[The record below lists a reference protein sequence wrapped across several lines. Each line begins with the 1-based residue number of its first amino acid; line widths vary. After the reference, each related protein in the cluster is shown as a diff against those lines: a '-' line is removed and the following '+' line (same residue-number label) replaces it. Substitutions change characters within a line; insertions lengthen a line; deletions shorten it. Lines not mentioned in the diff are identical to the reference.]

1 MDIKNICIVAFAA
14 VVCANACADVTKLK
28 TVTMVTNLVYD
39 TELEHRRSC
48 VSAPNSHM
56 NRYTYWDTA
65 DTNVALWA
73 AVLYSRYDLAEESL
87 PVEKRHIP
95 HPNHFVAMHPSEYV
109 IDNICVTNMD
119 AEVFTFSV
127 ENPEEEIPGRFA
139 LIKFSEGGLFMY
151 AVYVNL
157 ATGAS
162 DLEFSEVSGAWL
174 LVAHDLIFPFLDKRE
189 CRYQKAIVARIKG
202 ERKFRSSKDIEFN
215 MCAAHYAKQGY
226 CRNSLTGYGEILEYS
241 FGRTN
246 YCDSTAFEVREGTNK
261 FMCVTNTIVHISK
274 DFDVATLYHDAKSRR
289 LFRVSVSRSLPD
301 SMSAADRIKF
311 LNSISKAFDYMYR
324 IKVPIP
330 RADDVDALM
339 KNNHGEWSVEN
350 GDDRFLLTLS
360 LSVSG
365 NKSIRVTMTVESKQV
380 RHPIK
385 RRPDDAKDVE
395 VELVDPCPPQIGR

>member
-1 MDIKNICIVAFAA
+1 
-14 VVCANACADVTKLK
+14 
-28 TVTMVTNLVYD
+28 
-39 TELEHRRSC
+39 
-48 VSAPNSHM
+48 
-56 NRYTYWDTA
+56 
-65 DTNVALWA
+65 
-73 AVLYSRYDLAEESL
+73 
-87 PVEKRHIP
+87 
-95 HPNHFVAMHPSEYV
+95 
-109 IDNICVTNMD
+109 
-119 AEVFTFSV
+119 
-127 ENPEEEIPGRFA
+127 
-139 LIKFSEGGLFMY
+139 MY

-226 CRNSLTGYGEILEYS
+226 CRNSLTGYGEFLEYS

-246 YCDSTAFEVREGTNK
+246 YCDSTAFEVLEGTNK

-330 RADDVDALM
+330 CADDVDALM

-395 VELVDPCPPQIGR
+395 VNVSDL

>member
-1 MDIKNICIVAFAA
+1 MSYRKRNEINCTMCSSRAFIFLLFPLFSISFCFAFGDKDVELNI
-14 VVCANACADVTKLK
+14 
-28 TVTMVTNLVYD
+28 
-39 TELEHRRSC
+39 
-48 VSAPNSHM
+48 
-56 NRYTYWDTA
+56 
-65 DTNVALWA
+65 
-73 AVLYSRYDLAEESL
+73 YS
-87 PVEKRHIP
+87 
-95 HPNHFVAMHPSEYV
+95 
-109 IDNICVTNMD
+109 
-119 AEVFTFSV
+119 
-127 ENPEEEIPGRFA
+127 
-139 LIKFSEGGLFMY
+139 
-151 AVYVNL
+151 
-157 ATGAS
+157 
-162 DLEFSEVSGAWL
+162 
-174 LVAHDLIFPFLDKRE
+174 
-189 CRYQKAIVARIKG
+189 
-202 ERKFRSSKDIEFN
+202 
-215 MCAAHYAKQGY
+215 AHYAQKGY
-226 CRNSLTGYGEILEYS
+226 CRFGMTGLGEFLEYS

-330 RADDVDALM
+330 RADDVDTLM

-395 VELVDPCPPQIGR
+395 VNVSDL